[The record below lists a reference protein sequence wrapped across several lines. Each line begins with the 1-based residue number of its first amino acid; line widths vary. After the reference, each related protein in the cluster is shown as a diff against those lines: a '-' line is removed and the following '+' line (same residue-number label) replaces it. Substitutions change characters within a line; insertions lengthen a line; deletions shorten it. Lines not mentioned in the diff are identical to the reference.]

1 MDKET
6 VSSLAT
12 QDLSTFP
19 LDDFFDQYEK
29 GLRKVCCCYSQS
41 FISCIPIATVSE
53 IAFVLSLKK

>member
-29 GLRKVCCCYSQS
+29 GLRKVRESFYSQS
-41 FISCIPIATVSE
+41 FITNASLITVSE
-53 IAFVLSLKK
+53 ITFVSFP